1 VIEITKAREAEKYFN
16 VTGTCYSKRHYMVD
30 LTERLEKIKKLVDR
44 GEYFVISRARQYGKT
59 TTLKA
64 LEQYLRSE
72 YIVLS
77 LSFQRMST
85 AKFQTEFTFAAA
97 FAEELCRSTRKKTF
111 REREAS
117 IIQILEKREEEG
129 GKEFDLVAL
138 FNALGEIC
146 ALVEQP
152 VVLMVDEIDSASN
165 NQIFLDFLAQLRDGY
180 LEREE
185 LATFH
190 SVILAGV
197 YDIRNLK
204 LKIRPEEEHKYNSP
218 WNVAAEFDLDMS
230 FSIKD
235 ISGMLAEYEAVWQT
249 GMEVKEIAELLYEY
263 TSGYPFLVSWLCKY
277 IDETLVGI
285 EGFPDKRAAWSKA
298 GILEA
303 VKAFLNT
310 PNTLID
316 DMRKKIADYS
326 ELREMLYTILFS
338 GQSFPFNPDHT
349 IVEIG
354 MMFGFIK
361 NVSGRIAVANRI
373 FETRLYNLFL
383 SEELIGSKSY
393 AAGDVDKNQ
402 FVKNGRLNMELVLRK
417 FVKHFTEVY
426 SDSNEGF
433 LEENGRRFF
442 LLYLKPIINGVG
454 NYYVEAQTRDRK
466 RTDVIVDYRGQQYV
480 IEMKIWHGE
489 EYNQRG
495 KEQLAAYL
503 KYYQLEEGY
512 LLSFNFNKKKM
523 IGVKEIYC
531 EGKRII
537 EAVV

>member
-1 VIEITKAREAEKYFN
+1 MIEITKAREAEKYFN
-16 VTGTCYSKRHYMVD
+16 VTGTCYPKRHYMVD

>member
-1 VIEITKAREAEKYFN
+1 
-16 VTGTCYSKRHYMVD
+16 M
-30 LTERLEKIKKLVDR
+30 
-44 GEYFVISRARQYGKT
+44 
-59 TTLKA
+59 
-64 LEQYLRSE
+64 
-72 YIVLS
+72 
-77 LSFQRMST
+77 
-85 AKFQTEFTFAAA
+85 
-97 FAEELCRSTRKKTF
+97 
-111 REREAS
+111 
-117 IIQILEKREEEG
+117 
-129 GKEFDLVAL
+129 
-138 FNALGEIC
+138 
-146 ALVEQP
+146 
-152 VVLMVDEIDSASN
+152 
-165 NQIFLDFLAQLRDGY
+165 
-180 LEREE
+180 
-185 LATFH
+185 ATFH